1 MTRAASFALAFLL
14 VACATT
20 TNPTTPASPLP
31 KTAPWR
37 QASLARNAVPP
48 VYAEQWAKA
57 ENRSACAL
65 VGFRDVGDAGIGAKP
80 RAANF
85 SGGWA
90 VAYDLPEQRSAFGIA
105 GAGVKADDPS
115 YDQWPYVYEWGD
127 GSKVE
132 YGLEGGT
139 GPSQLAY
146 LRIEGQQCLY
156 NVWSR
161 LGREHLETLIREIR
175 FVAQ

>member
-1 MTRAASFALAFLL
+1 MMRAARFALPFLL
-14 VACATT
+14 LAACAT
-20 TNPTTPASPLP
+20 APLP

-37 QASLARNAVPP
+37 AAPIARVAVPV
-48 VYAEQWAKA
+48 VYSDQWAKA
-57 ENRSACAL
+57 ENRNTCAL
-65 VGFRDVGDAGIGAKP
+65 VAFRGLGEQGIGAKA

-90 VAYDLPEQRSAFGIA
+90 VAYDLPDTRSAFGIA

-115 YDQWPYVYEWGD
+115 YDKWPYVYEWGD

-132 YGLEGGT
+132 YGPEGGD
-139 GPSQLAY
+139 GPNQLAY
-146 LRIEGQQCLY
+146 LRIEGQDCLY

-161 LGREHLETLIREIR
+161 LGKDHLEALIRELR
-175 FVAQ
+175 FVENI